1 MLAYLIDEQAPA
13 GGQASLDVVPVVPA
27 PHDQG
32 VWAQVAYE
40 AAQHLDGTCWI
51 PARRRRAGSLRREV
65 PARAPLR

>member
-13 GGQASLDVVPVVPA
+13 GGQASLDVVPAVPA
-27 PHDQG
+27 PHDQR

-40 AAQHLDGTCWI
+40 AAQALGPERWI

-65 PARAPLR
+65 SA